1 MNAKKYDTHFHYGLL
16 AVCAVALVATGCQ
29 GRRLFTPMAS
39 KAMDTSPPQMHG
51 PSTLNHSMGDRTR
64 VHKDSS
70 GQVRVTSEAAVPE
83 TSIAPVEQRLA
94 TVKSPKLPVQKSVA
108 FEESDP
114 GNLNRNPVKPIS
126 ATQVDQPVEDT
137 IHPTTYVSDAPTF
150 EVPAEYGGVDVSGL
164 MKALQD
170 APPEIQK
177 AAIGR
182 LIAMS
187 RKKAQPSPQ
196 PLAIE
201 DALAASF
208 DSLPELPDEVID
220 RGINPTRLAA
230 GQINS
235 ANKGQLAKQANDRL
249 PSQPTATELEV
260 PASQPAPNQ
269 VAVKEK
275 ANDPA
280 ANSSFQQIAATE
292 MSFSD
297 HEPKV
302 QTVSAEERRLPATVS
317 QTSMQL
323 PPESL
328 ASPEPPITSQVPTEI
343 QKLSD
348 TELFDALVS
357 RLQTPSGN
365 ETEAEL
371 HRRVVMA
378 RHLLVLSGD
387 PDRAVEK
394 IEGLSNEEEEFLRHQ
409 LLGLWTIIDP
419 NGHPVPSR
427 RLSSALPEMR
437 KATGFLAA
445 ASDTLEVRG
454 LEFCTEIE
462 AYGEVTPFGSRR
474 FEPGQEVILYCEIE
488 NFKAAK
494 LENGFETH
502 LKGSYDLIDAD
513 GRRISSQ
520 TLPEDRQVS
529 KRWLRD
535 YFVAYQMYL
544 PDAIEPGRYQ
554 LRLTMEDLHGKKYGQ
569 STLDFEI
576 KR

>member
-1 MNAKKYDTHFHYGLL
+1 MNAKKYDTPFHHGFL
-16 AVCAVALVATGCQ
+16 ALCAVVLVATGCQ

-39 KAMDTSPPQMHG
+39 NAMDTSPPQMHG
-51 PSTLNHSMGDRTR
+51 PSTLNQSNGSHTHVRT
-64 VHKDSS
+64 DSS

-94 TVKSPKLPVQKSVA
+94 TVRSPKPPVQQSVA
-108 FEESDP
+108 YEENDEATSHSSSTHS
-114 GNLNRNPVKPIS
+114 VKPIGTS
-126 ATQVDQPVEDT
+126 QVEHPATDT
-137 IHPTTYVSDAPTF
+137 IEPTSYVSDESTF
-150 EVPAEYGGVDVSGL
+150 EIPAEYGGVDVSGL

-170 APPEIQK
+170 APPEVQK

-187 RKKAQPSPQ
+187 RKRAQPSPQ
-196 PLAIE
+196 PLSIE
-201 DALAASF
+201 MALQASF

-220 RGINPTRLAA
+220 RGVNPTRLAS
-230 GQINS
+230 GENRPINQLAHADHRSETAVPKTSSPQAKPGMS
-235 ANKGQLAKQANDRL
+235 ANTV
-249 PSQPTATELEV
+249 PTA
-260 PASQPAPNQ
+260 QQAP
-269 VAVKEK
+269 VR
-275 ANDPA
+275 
-280 ANSSFQQIAATE
+280 QIPATE
-292 MSFSD
+292 INFSD
-297 HEPKV
+297 QAPQV
-302 QTVSAEERRLPATVS
+302 QTVSAEQRNTPAMPS
-317 QTSMQL
+317 QAAMQL
-323 PPESL
+323 PSESVTF
-328 ASPEPPITSQVPTEI
+328 AEPVSTQSTIPPAPSEVQ
-343 QKLSD
+343 QLSD

-357 RLQTPSGN
+357 RLQTPAEN
-365 ETEAEL
+365 ESEAEF

-437 KATGFLAA
+437 KATGYLAA
-445 ASDTLEVRG
+445 ASDTLEVRS
-454 LEFCTEIE
+454 LQFCTEIE
-462 AYGEVTPFGSRR
+462 AYGEVTPFKSRR

-488 NFKAAK
+488 NHKATE
-494 LENGFETH
+494 LENGFETR
-502 LKGSYDLIDAD
+502 LQGSYDLIDAD

-529 KRWLRD
+529 RNLLRD

-544 PDAIEPGRYQ
+544 PDAIEPGQYQ
-554 LRLTMEDLHGKKYGQ
+554 LRLTMEDVQGKKYGQ

>member
-16 AVCAVALVATGCQ
+16 AVCAVTLVATGCQ

-51 PSTLNHSMGDRTR
+51 PSTLNQSMGENPH
-64 VHKDSS
+64 VHEDSS
-70 GQVRVTSEAAVPE
+70 GQVRVTSEAAGPE
-83 TSIAPVEQRLA
+83 SSIPPVEQRLA
-94 TVKSPKLPVQKSVA
+94 TVKSPKSPVQRSVA
-108 FEESDP
+108 IEDSGSDAS
-114 GNLNRNPVKPIS
+114 NNSVQPIS
-126 ATQVDQPVEDT
+126 ATQVDQPINET
-137 IHPTTYVSDAPTF
+137 IQPTTYVSDPPKF
-150 EVPAEYGGVDVSGL
+150 EVPDEYGGVDVSGL

-187 RKKAQPSPQ
+187 RKRAQPSPQ

-201 DALAASF
+201 DALADSF
-208 DSLPELPDEVID
+208 DSLPELPEEVID
-220 RGINPTRLAA
+220 RGLSPTRLAA
-230 GQINS
+230 GQTQA
-235 ANKGQLAKQANDRL
+235 ANKNDLVEQPSVPL
-249 PSQPTATELEV
+249 PSQPATINAEV
-260 PASQPAPNQ
+260 PAIPPPPTQI
-269 VAVKEK
+269 AVKETTS
-275 ANDPA
+275 DPV
-280 ANSSFQQIAATE
+280 ANSAFQQIAATE

-297 HEPKV
+297 QEPKV
-302 QTVSAEERRLPATVS
+302 QTVSAEERSLPMTNSATS
-317 QTSMQL
+317 PPPTS
-323 PPESL
+323 
-328 ASPEPPITSQVPTEI
+328 SPVPKEI

-348 TELFDALVS
+348 SELFDALVK
-357 RLQTPSGN
+357 RLQTPSEH

-378 RHLLVLSGD
+378 RHLMVLSGD
-387 PDRAVEK
+387 PERAVEK

-419 NGHPVPSR
+419 KGHPVPSR

-454 LEFCTEIE
+454 MEFCTEIE
-462 AYGEVTPFGSRR
+462 AYGEVTPFASRR
-474 FEPGQEVILYCEIE
+474 FVPGQEVILYCEIE
-488 NFKAAK
+488 NFKAAE
-494 LENGFETH
+494 LENGFETR
-502 LKGSYDLIDAD
+502 LQGSYDLIDAD

-529 KRWLRD
+529 KNWLRD